1 MLTFEV
7 GETEKTVSV
16 PILDDVLD
24 EGSEH
29 FLLRLSNPLGAYVKA
44 GHGELH
50 GLITNEDPLQRMWL
64 ARFGRTQLGGEVLTR
79 VLGADADFGR
89 VLAGVAVSLSDGE
102 GAFDNPGV
110 DVGNAGHLSST
121 LTAVSP
127 YVRVNL
133 TERLSAWGL
142 AGAGT
147 GEMSIRFDDEAMPGV
162 STGLSMRMGAAGA
175 RGVLLSQDG
184 SGVMDL
190 ALKADALFVRTRA
203 EKAAGSIGTE
213 ADASRLRLLLKG
225 GRRFSLPNNAT
236 LHPSLEL
243 GVRHDGGDAETGSGV
258 ELGGAVA
265 FGSAFGLSVEASAR
279 RLVAHADSDY
289 QEWGASATVH
299 YDPGEPG
306 KGLSLSLAPTIGAAA
321 SGTERLWGV
330 AEARGLAPGAGLSAP
345 GGLGHAG
352 MTLIGQLGYGIE
364 SYRLRGSVTP
374 TLGYAGQ
381 HGGGATLRF
390 GADYAADPQWLGL
403 DLAIGFGLQRGETLE
418 GAGWSGDL
426 RATMRW

>member
-1 MLTFEV
+1 M
-7 GETEKTVSV
+7 SV

-29 FLLRLSNPLGAYVKA
+29 FLLRLSNPQGAYVKT

-121 LTAVSP
+121 LTALSP

-190 ALKADALFVRTRA
+190 ALKADALFVRTPRR
-203 EKAAGSIGTE
+203 E
-213 ADASRLRLLLKG
+213 
-225 GRRFSLPNNAT
+225 GRRVHRHRGRREPPAPAAQGWAKVLSAEQRDAASFAGAGRSPRRRGTPRPVRAWSWAARW
-236 LHPSLEL
+236 PSAAPSGCPWRPAQ
-243 GVRHDGGDAETGSGV
+243 GVWS
-258 ELGGAVA
+258 
-265 FGSAFGLSVEASAR
+265 
-279 RLVAHADSDY
+279 AHADSDY

-306 KGLSLSLAPTIGAAA
+306 KGLSLSLAAHDRLRRQRHGAAVGCGRSA
-321 SGTERLWGV
+321 RAGSGRRPVRAGRPW
-330 AEARGLAPGAGLSAP
+330 ARPA
-345 GGLGHAG
+345 
-352 MTLIGQLGYGIE
+352 
-364 SYRLRGSVTP
+364 
-374 TLGYAGQ
+374 
-381 HGGGATLRF
+381 
-390 GADYAADPQWLGL
+390 
-403 DLAIGFGLQRGETLE
+403 
-418 GAGWSGDL
+418 
-426 RATMRW
+426 